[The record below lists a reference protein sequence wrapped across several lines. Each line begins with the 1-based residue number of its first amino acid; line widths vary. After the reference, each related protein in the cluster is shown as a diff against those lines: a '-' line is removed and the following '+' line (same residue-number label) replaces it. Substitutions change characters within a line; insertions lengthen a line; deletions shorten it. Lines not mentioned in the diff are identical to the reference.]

1 MKSSRTSSLIRGLR
15 AAGSSWSNAAFWVVA
30 AIFLTPVWVIPGA
43 NAQQPAPLT
52 PAVGVEAG
60 RFMVVDVMVETG
72 QQPLAAYQIEVT
84 GTNSNGAV
92 KVVGI
97 EGGEPAA
104 FRSAPYYDPA
114 AMQGERV
121 ILGAF
126 STAPAAQLPRGE
138 MRIASVHCLVSGDS
152 PPVFRAT
159 VSAAATSD
167 GQPISIQVN
176 VKERNEK

>member
-1 MKSSRTSSLIRGLR
+1 MKTPQPPLSIRELRTSG
-15 AAGSSWSNAAFWVVA
+15 GSWGKAAFCGLVV
-30 AIFLTPVWVIPGA
+30 IFLTLLAVTWGG
-43 NAQQPAPLT
+43 NAQQPAQVIPT
-52 PAVGVEAG
+52 AGPETG

-72 QQPLAAYQIEVT
+72 QHPLAAYQIQVA

-92 KVVGI
+92 KVAGI

-138 MRIASVHCLVSGDS
+138 MRIATVHCLVSGDS
-152 PPVFRAT
+152 RPVFRAT
-159 VSAAATSD
+159 VSAAATTD
-167 GQPISIQVN
+167 GQPISIHVN

>member
-1 MKSSRTSSLIRGLR
+1 MKLPRTSSLIRGRR
-15 AAGSSWSNAAFWVVA
+15 AAGSSWSKAAFWVVA
-30 AIFLTPVWVIPGA
+30 IFLTPAWVIPGA

-52 PAVGVEAG
+52 PAAGAEAG

-72 QQPLAAYQIEVT
+72 NQPLAAYQIEVA
-84 GTNSNGAV
+84 GTNSNGTV

-138 MRIASVHCLVSGDS
+138 MRIATVHCLVSGDS
-152 PPVFRAT
+152 RPVFRAT
-159 VSAAATSD
+159 VSAAATPD
-167 GQPISIQVN
+167 GQPVSIQVN